1 MVRLMLVLGL
11 VLSLAACGGS
21 RTDGLSMS
29 EEETLEARL
38 EAAEAARAAAEAAKV
53 VAEAA
58 KAAAEADKVA
68 AEAAKV
74 AAEAAKVAAEAAKA
88 AAEAA
93 QAAAEADKAA
103 AEAAQ
108 AAAEADKAIA
118 EADKDVAEAAK
129 AIAEADKDKAEE
141 AKAAAEAAKAIA
153 EAAKDAAEAA
163 KAKAE
168 ADKDKAEAA
177 QAIAEAEVQHQ
188 LREAVD
194 ARQEARDARQEAETE
209 RQKAETARA
218 EADTAR
224 EEAGAA
230 QQAQQQA
237 EEESDTAEQRAVQAD
252 ARLAFVGLVEVT
264 GPDTA
269 VSVVPELNDPA
280 AVTGVSDVAFPS
292 GTGSSAG
299 RGWYATTAKGRGTG
313 IDADVVV
320 YSDKTTLPRRKITEK
335 YDPQTVNKRDADDN
349 YAELPDEP
357 TNEVRILQTVLDTNK
372 TRITGS
378 TFPTGG
384 ADTELE
390 ASIDD
395 PYDDDGDKNNV
406 RVRGSFDGASGYYWC
421 QATGTTC
428 TIDHDGTG
436 YALTG
441 GTWEFRTSKTS
452 TVLNPDTEF
461 MSFGWWRKKATA
473 FSYGMFSTVHGQGA
487 IAPASS
493 LSGTAKYVGPA
504 IGQYAISL
512 PLGGLSN
519 HGEFEATAELTA
531 TFGNPDTISGKIS
544 GFDVNPGWELTL
556 GEAEATGATFT
567 EDDVV
572 WTIDDQ
578 TPAGQAGAWTGSFQ
592 SDDPDYDGTS
602 GAQPHG
608 ITGTFRAAY
617 GNTST
622 AIVAR
627 LIGAYG
633 AKR

>member
-53 VAEAA
+53 
-58 KAAAEADKVA
+58 AAEADKAA

-74 AAEAAKVAAEAAKA
+74 AAEAAKVAAEADKA

-93 QAAAEADKAA
+93 QAAAEAAQAA

-118 EADKDVAEAAK
+118 EADKDVAEADKDVAEAAK
-129 AIAEADKDKAEE
+129 AIAEADKDKAEA
-141 AKAAAEAAKAIA
+141 AKDAAEAAKAIA

-163 KAKAE
+163 KAIAE

-177 QAIAEAEVQHQ
+177 QARAQAEVQHQ
-188 LREAVD
+188 LRAAVD
-194 ARQEARDARQEAETE
+194 ARQEAADARQEAADA
-209 RQKAETARA
+209 RQEAADARG

-237 EEESDTAEQRAVQAD
+237 EEKSDTAEQRAVQAD
-252 ARLAFVGLVEVT
+252 ARLAFVGLALVED
-264 GPDTA
+264 PDPD
-269 VSVVPELNDPA
+269 VSVVPELNAPA

-292 GTGSSAG
+292 GTGSPAG

-335 YDPQTVNKRDADDN
+335 YDPRTVNKRDADDN
-349 YAELPDEP
+349 ELPDEP
-357 TNEVRILQTVLDTNK
+357 TNEVRILQTDLDTNK

-421 QATGTTC
+421 EATGTTC

-461 MSFGWWRKKATA
+461 MSFGWWRKQSTA
-473 FSYGMFSTVHGQGA
+473 FSYGMFATVHGQGR

-493 LSGTAKYVGPA
+493 LSGTVKYVGPA

-519 HGEFEATAELTA
+519 HGKFEATAELTA
-531 TFGNPDTISGKIS
+531 TFGTPDTISGKIS
-544 GFDVNPGWELTL
+544 GFDVSPG
-556 GEAEATGATFT
+556 
-567 EDDVV
+567 
-572 WTIDDQ
+572 
-578 TPAGQAGAWTGSFQ
+578 
-592 SDDPDYDGTS
+592 
-602 GAQPHG
+602 
-608 ITGTFRAAY
+608 
-617 GNTST
+617 GN
-622 AIVAR
+622 
-627 LIGAYG
+627 
-633 AKR
+633 

>member
-53 VAEAA
+53 AAEAD

-74 AAEAAKVAAEAAKA
+74 AAEADK
-88 AAEAA
+88 
-93 QAAAEADKAA
+93 AAAEADKAAAVAAKVA

-118 EADKDVAEAAK
+118 EAAKVAAEADKTAAEAAQAIAEADKDKAEEAKDAAEAAK

-141 AKAAAEAAKAIA
+141 AKAIA
-153 EAAKDAAEAA
+153 EEAKDAA
-163 KAKAE
+163 K
-168 ADKDKAEAA
+168 AA

-237 EEESDTAEQRAVQAD
+237 EEKSDTAEQRAVQAD

-320 YSDKTTLPRRKITEK
+320 YSDKSRLPRKKITDK
-335 YDPQTVNKRDADDN
+335 YSPDTVYKRDATYN
-349 YAELPDEP
+349 VTDEA
-357 TNEVRILQTVLDTNK
+357 TNEVSIPQAVLQANK
-372 TRITGS
+372 KLITGR

-384 ADTELE
+384 DFSDLE

-395 PYDDDGDKNNV
+395 PYDNDGDKNNV
-406 RVRGSFDGASGYYWC
+406 RVAGKFDDASGNYWC
-421 QATGTTC
+421 KATNDIC
-428 TIDHDGTG
+428 KIDHDGTG
-436 YALTG
+436 YDLTE

-487 IAPASS
+487 ITPASS
-493 LSGTAKYVGPA
+493 LSGDCQICRSRDWAIRDFPA
-504 IGQYAISL
+504 
-512 PLGGLSN
+512 
-519 HGEFEATAELTA
+519 
-531 TFGNPDTISGKIS
+531 
-544 GFDVNPGWELTL
+544 PGWPLEPWQVRGHRRTHS
-556 GEAEATGATFT
+556 
-567 EDDVV
+567 DV
-572 WTIDDQ
+572 WK
-578 TPAGQAGAWTGSFQ
+578 PG
-592 SDDPDYDGTS
+592 YDL
-602 GAQPHG
+602 
-608 ITGTFRAAY
+608 R
-617 GNTST
+617 
-622 AIVAR
+622 
-627 LIGAYG
+627 
-633 AKR
+633 